1 MSQAFDT
8 DQPATPLETVNA
20 EKLRDEIS
28 RLSQRLARARQSY
41 DQDLFHGETGVPL
54 EMQLAVIEGYTAKLE
69 ALTERLRLH
78 EEDTRRS
85 LVPQQ
90 PAPVAVSDLP
100 SAVSVPEPAPVAP
113 APGPPSAVEPQ
124 PQWPVAVSAPPE
136 PVVAVQP
143 PQDWPV
149 AVSAPPEPVVAVQP
163 PQDWPVAVSEPP
175 SALSP
180 PLARRTPTTAPDDQ
194 FDPAPLARRAAPQH
208 LAPQQS
214 FAPAP
219 VPPVAGP
226 PAAQPF
232 AAPAPAPAWPT
243 RSGQATPGAGV
254 PLNEEAA
261 IGEYVRLAA
270 ELRWLTTHRPSL
282 VPEYAGPCEAV
293 LATLAQAHGV
303 SVEEER
309 QSLARQVDARYR
321 RDYG

>member
-1 MSQAFDT
+1 MSEAFDT

-113 APGPPSAVEPQ
+113 APEPPSAVEPQ
-124 PQWPVAVSAPPE
+124 PQWPVAVSATPE
-136 PVVAVQP
+136 P
-143 PQDWPV
+143 
-149 AVSAPPEPVVAVQP
+149 VAVQP

-194 FDPAPLARRAAPQH
+194 FGPAPLARRAAPQH

-282 VPEYAGPCEAV
+282 VPEYARPCEAV

>member
-78 EEDTRRS
+78 EEDLRRS

-90 PAPVAVSDLP
+90 PTPAVSDLP
-100 SAVSVPEPAPVAP
+100 SAVSPAEPAPAP
-113 APGPPSAVEPQ
+113 EPPSTVPAAQEWSVPVPAAPQAWPAAVSEP
-124 PQWPVAVSAPPE
+124 PAWPVAVSAPPE
-136 PVVAVQP
+136 PVAAVQP
-143 PQDWPV
+143 PQ
-149 AVSAPPEPVVAVQP
+149 E
-163 PQDWPVAVSEPP
+163 WPVAVSEPP

-180 PLARRTPTTAPDDQ
+180 PLARRTPTTPPADRAGE
-194 FDPAPLARRAAPQH
+194 APLARRVAPQH
-208 LAPQQS
+208 VAPQ
-214 FAPAP
+214 FVPEP
-219 VPPVAGP
+219 LPPVAEP
-226 PAAQPF
+226 QPTQPI
-232 AAPAPAPAWPT
+232 AAPAPAWPT
-243 RSGQATPGAGV
+243 RSGPATPDPGV
-254 PLNEEAA
+254 PFNEEAA

-293 LATLAQAHGV
+293 LARLAQAHGV
-303 SVEEER
+303 GVDEER
-309 QSLARQVDARYR
+309 QSLVRQVDARFR